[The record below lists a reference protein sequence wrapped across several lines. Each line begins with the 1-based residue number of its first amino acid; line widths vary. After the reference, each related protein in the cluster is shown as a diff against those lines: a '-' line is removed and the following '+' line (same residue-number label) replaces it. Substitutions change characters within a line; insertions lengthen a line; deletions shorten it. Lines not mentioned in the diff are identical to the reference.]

1 MGASAVR
8 GVSQNERD
16 YAAHRKG
23 EHSMTYSRTV
33 NRDGAVTQSKRLAPG
48 IATILIV
55 ALSLVCWVPVILAEM
70 AVWSAFN

>member
-1 MGASAVR
+1 
-8 GVSQNERD
+8 
-16 YAAHRKG
+16 
-23 EHSMTYSRTV
+23 MTYSRTV